1 MQLFIPQSSGLRRYA
16 VGSNKPTN
24 RGFSVG
30 NNFIVYK
37 LRCYTFVI
45 VKLSAGEKCIR
56 EHKSF

>member
-30 NNFIVYK
+30 NNFIIYK

-45 VKLSAGEKCIR
+45 VKLPVGQKMDPGA
-56 EHKSF
+56 